1 MNLILHPDGKKRCSW
16 ANPKNPAYVRYHD
29 TEWGVP
35 VRDDRVLF
43 EFLVL
48 ESFQAGLSWEIV
60 LNKRAGFER
69 AFARFDPKKV
79 AKFTEKDVRRLK
91 ADARI
96 VRNEAKIRAAIN
108 NARRFLE
115 VQEECGSFA
124 AYQWGWTKGKTIKNR
139 WKDLKELP
147 AKTPLSDEMAAD
159 LKRRG
164 FKFLG
169 STVVYAHLQATG
181 VIDDH
186 LVGCW
191 RKSMR

>member
-1 MNLILHPDGKKRCSW
+1 MTLVTHPDGKKRCLW

-35 VRDDRVLF
+35 VRDDRLLF

-69 AFARFDPKKV
+69 AFAKFDPKKV
-79 AKFTEKDVRRLK
+79 ARFTEKDTQRLK
-91 ADARI
+91 TDASI
-96 VRNEAKIRAAIN
+96 IRNEAKIRAAVN
-108 NARRFLE
+108 NAQRFLE
-115 VQEECGSFA
+115 VQKEYGSFA

-139 WKDLKELP
+139 WRDIKELP
-147 AKTPLSDEMAAD
+147 AKTPLSDAIAAD
-159 LKRRG
+159 LKKRG

-169 STVVYAHLQATG
+169 STVIYAHLQATG

-191 RKSMR
+191 RKRTR